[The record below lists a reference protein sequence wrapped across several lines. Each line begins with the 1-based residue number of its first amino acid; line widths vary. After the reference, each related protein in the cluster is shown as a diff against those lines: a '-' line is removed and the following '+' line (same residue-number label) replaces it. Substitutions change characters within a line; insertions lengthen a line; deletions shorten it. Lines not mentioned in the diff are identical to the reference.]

1 MDKKESLT
9 ESLNITVKVVF
20 ELAYTVIVNTFSETN
35 DILEDSFTYGVW
47 FVAKFNKGYLN
58 AITYFYCIN
67 LPFDM
72 TLYKIVSMS

>member
-35 DILEDSFTYGVW
+35 DIFEDSFTYGVW
-47 FVAKFNKGYLN
+47 LVAKFNKGYLN

-72 TLYKIVSMS
+72 YKIVSMS

>member
-35 DILEDSFTYGVW
+35 DILEDSFTYDVW
-47 FVAKFNKGYLN
+47 FVANS
-58 AITYFYCIN
+58 IRDI
-67 LPFDM
+67 
-72 TLYKIVSMS
+72 